1 MSVPDNWREFAEQT
15 SVTFAPD
22 GAFGNQGI
30 SHGAMIG
37 VFRGSSN
44 TLSQNSQEFVKG
56 LIQGN
61 PHLRQQSW
69 FQNSRFAGRQAMV
82 AQLAGQSPIN
92 GRTEVVTI
100 YTTQLRNGETFYF
113 AAVSPNDESNQYNS
127 AFRTMLNS
135 IRLNDNQL

>member
-1 MSVPDNWREFAEQT
+1 MHTQCT
-15 SVTFAPD
+15 Q
-22 GAFGNQGI
+22 AFQGMPFFHPLGNAADATQ
-30 SHGAMIG
+30 
-37 VFRGSSN
+37 R
-44 TLSQNSQEFVKG
+44 
-56 LIQGN
+56 GN

-82 AQLAGQSPIN
+82 TQLAGRSPIN

-113 AAVSPNDESNQYNS
+113 AAVAPDDEASRYNT

-135 IRLNDNQL
+135 IRLNDTQL